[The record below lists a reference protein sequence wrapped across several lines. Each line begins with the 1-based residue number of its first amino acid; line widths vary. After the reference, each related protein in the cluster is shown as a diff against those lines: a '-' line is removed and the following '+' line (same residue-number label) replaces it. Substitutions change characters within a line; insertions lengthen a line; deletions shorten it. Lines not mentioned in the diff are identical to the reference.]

1 MQKKTKIA
9 LAASV
14 LGLAALGGIAGLAL
28 ADRSEG
34 HGGWRRGPM
43 MMMHMTERYDADKDG
58 KVSQTEIDA
67 NRTAWHGEFDAD
79 KNGNLSLTEFQP
91 LWLKARHEEMVREF
105 QQFDRDGDGQV
116 TLDEYKAPMAGMVAR
131 VDHDGDGM
139 MGPGDAPGR
148 HGKRRPQMPLGQ
160 GETPQGEGEAA
171 PQ

>member
-131 VDHDGDGM
+131 VDRDGDGM
-139 MGPGDAPGR
+139 MGPGDGPGR
-148 HGKRRPQMPLGQ
+148 HGKRRQMMP
-160 GETPQGEGEAA
+160 EVEGEPA

>member
-9 LAASV
+9 LAVSL
-14 LGLAALGGIAGLAL
+14 LGLATLGGIAGLAL

-79 KNGNLSLTEFQP
+79 KNGDLSLAEFQS
-91 LWLKARHEEMVREF
+91 LWLKARNEEMVREF
-105 QQFDRDGDGQV
+105 QRFDRDGSGQV
-116 TLDEYKAPMAGMVAR
+116 TLEEYKAPMAGMVAQMDR
-131 VDHDGDGM
+131 DGDGM
-139 MGPGDAPGR
+139 MEPGEGPGR
-148 HGKRRPQMPLGQ
+148 HGKRRPMIP
-160 GETPQGEGEAA
+160 EGGA
-171 PQ
+171 Q